1 MLNQVPSAKRQCRS
15 PSIRS
20 ANSPHRS
27 PTHSTA
33 RAVRGRRRTRF
44 AKARRCSK
52 PQKGC
57 GGVNLADPRRRY
69 RLFVYGGRS
78 SPPTQS
84 RFHCQRCSAPSSHRI
99 NLEPRAVNAMSIPPG
114 QHPPDLPLD
123 RRLAGCHLRLSR
135 RAQCQPQAV
144 RLDPIRGGHYGQT
157 RSPPCNLCLIQCTR
171 RSAS

>member
-1 MLNQVPSAKRQCRS
+1 LNQVPSAKRQCRS

-33 RAVRGRRRTRF
+33 KAVRGRRRTRF

-52 PQKGC
+52 PQRAAAASIWRIQDGATVLC
-57 GGVNLADPRRRY
+57 LRGPLVPL
-69 RLFVYGGRS
+69 
-78 SPPTQS
+78 TQS

-135 RAQCQPQAV
+135 RTQCQPQTV
-144 RLDPIRGGHYGQT
+144 RLDTIRGGHYGQT

>member
-1 MLNQVPSAKRQCRS
+1 MMLNQVPSAKRQCRS

-69 RLFVYGGRS
+69 RFFVYGGRS
-78 SPPTQS
+78 SPQLSLAFIASGARRPVPTGLTLNRGPSTQCQFRPASIRRTFHSIADLQAAIYAYLAEHNASPKPFVWTQS
-84 RFHCQRCSAPSSHRI
+84 EEAI
-99 NLEPRAVNAMSIPPG
+99 MAK
-114 QHPPDLPLD
+114 LD
-123 RRLAGCHLRLSR
+123 RL
-135 RAQCQPQAV
+135 PV
-144 RLDPIRGGHYGQT
+144 T
-157 RSPPCNLCLIQCTR
+157 FV
-171 RSAS
+171 